1 MAFRSTLHLAVLA
14 LALSQLLPVRV
25 QAQSNQAQSNTILPA
40 SEQAPL
46 QMPNWHRV
54 RVQAD
59 AAALSAL
66 GIAADHGLHKPGSW
80 FEGDLSDQELQT
92 LDQQGL
98 AYTLLQRDVSGFYA
112 RRAAA
117 EPVSAERWPG
127 PGSSCLRDP
136 SDFAPPAAFVPGSM
150 AGYLTLD
157 EVYERLDSMAA
168 RYPHLVSPRQP
179 FGSQLTHQG
188 RSQFLV
194 KLSDNPLADEP
205 DEPKVLY
212 TALMHA
218 REPAGMMSVI
228 FFMEWLLENYGSDP
242 RATYVLERCQL
253 YFVPVIN
260 PDGYEFNRSTNPTGG
275 GMWRKNMRNNGSS
288 TGVDLNRNW
297 PYEWGFD
304 NSGSS
309 PTPSSDVYRGPG
321 PGSEPEII
329 NLMELAHTHAFRT
342 AFNYHSFGN
351 LLLYPFG
358 YDLLVTPDHTL
369 YRQASKRLVRENF
382 YNFGIAFQTVGYVA
396 NGVSDDWFYG
406 EQSTRD
412 KTYAWTPEVGLLGF
426 WPPAT
431 RILPMAQENALANLI
446 LALLATRYGE
456 VEDLETA
463 LSSPEGTLHYRLRG
477 VGLVPADAT
486 LRAVALSDNL
496 SIASDEQRYEALEA
510 GEQVEGGL
518 DYRLSPDIRPGDE
531 VAYAW
536 VLNWGDAEWRHEVR
550 LRYLPEPLA
559 LQPDP
564 SWQPYRES
572 SSQRGGSWIWGDSPG
587 GNYPDQAEF
596 SGSLGRLDLRADT
609 EAWLSLDLRWQLESG
624 FDYALLEASA
634 DSGRSWS
641 PLCGRHT
648 RQSDLLPFAH
658 YTGESDWVREWIDL
672 SDYAGGVADLR
683 LRVLSDESISGMG
696 MDLRKPEL
704 LRVSQSATAVI
715 AAAEGQ
721 LRLWPNPSQ
730 GAFVLAYSQGLEADA
745 EAELWDASG
754 RLLQR
759 WVLPAGDAGS
769 PIALEATGAAPGFY
783 TVLIRQEG
791 RILARER
798 LALVDAP

>member
-1 MAFRSTLHLAVLA
+1 MSLLPTLKLAALVLA
-14 LALSQLLPVRV
+14 LLPTAVLHA
-25 QAQSNQAQSNTILPA
+25 QAQEPVSR
-40 SEQAPL
+40 
-46 QMPNWHRV
+46 WHRV

-59 AAALSAL
+59 PAELASL
-66 GIAADHGLHKPGSW
+66 GIAADHGLRKPGHW
-80 FEGDLSDQELQT
+80 FEGDLSDAELAL
-92 LDQQGL
+92 LDQQGI
-98 AYTLLQRDVSGFYA
+98 AYATLQNDVADFYA

-117 EPVSAERWPG
+117 ELVSASRWPA
-127 PGSSCLRDP
+127 SAASCLRDP
-136 SDFAPPAAFVPGSM
+136 SSFVAPAAFTPGSM

-168 RYPHLVSPRQP
+168 RYPHLVAPRVP

-188 RSQFLV
+188 RQQFLV
-194 KLSDNPLADEP
+194 KLSDNPLADESE
-205 DEPKVLY
+205 EPKVLY

-242 RATYVLERCQL
+242 RATFVLERCQL
-253 YFVPVIN
+253 FFVPVIN
-260 PDGYEFNRSTNPTGG
+260 PDGYEFNRSTNPSGG

-297 PYEWGFD
+297 PYEWGYD

-321 PGSEPEII
+321 PGSEPEIM

-369 YRQASKRLVRENF
+369 YRQASKRLVRDNF
-382 YNFGIAFQTVGYVA
+382 YNFGIAYQTVGYVA

-412 KTYAWTPEVGLLGF
+412 KTFAWTPEVGQLGF
-426 WPPAT
+426 WPPPT

-446 LALLATRYGE
+446 LALLATQYGE

-477 VGLVPADAT
+477 VGLLPADAT
-486 LRAVALSDNL
+486 LRAVALSDKL
-496 SIASDEQRYEALEA
+496 SISAAQHSYRGLEA

-518 DYRLSPDIRPGDE
+518 SYRLSPDVQAGDE
-531 VAYAW
+531 LAYAW
-536 VLNWGDAEWRHEVR
+536 VLNWGDTEWRQEVR

-559 LQPDP
+559 LQPDED
-564 SWQPYRES
+564 WQPYREPAPH
-572 SSQRGGSWIWGDSPG
+572 QAGTWIWGDSPHG
-587 GNYPDQAEF
+587 HYPDQSEF
-596 SGSLGRLDLRADT
+596 IGSLGRVDLRTAQ
-609 EAWLSLDLRWQLESG
+609 EAWLSLELRWQLESG

-648 RQSDLLPFAH
+648 RQSELLPFAH
-658 YTGESDWVREWIDL
+658 YTGESDWVAEILDL
-672 SDYAGGVADLR
+672 SQYAGQVLNLR
-683 LRVLSDESISGMG
+683 LRVLSDESISGLG
-696 MDLRKPEL
+696 ADLRRPSL
-704 LRVSQSATAVI
+704 LQVSQPAV
-715 AAAEGQ
+715 AELTPADTR
-721 LRLWPNPSQ
+721 LRLWPNPSTGPLTLQ
-730 GAFVLAYSQGLEADA
+730 VSVALEQEAV
-745 EAELWDASG
+745 AELWDGSG
-754 RLLQR
+754 RLLR
-759 WVLPAGDAGS
+759 SWPLEAGS
-769 PIALEATGAAPGFY
+769 TSAALEASGLAAGLY
-783 TVLIRQEG
+783 TVVLRQG
-791 RILARER
+791 GYVLGRER